1 MQRHFPAESGLLSAR
16 IRTAER
22 TADILLCFLE
32 RGAELRVTD
41 IVARVKLDKGTTSRL
56 LSTLAARGLV
66 VKDAL
71 TRRYRLG
78 PAIFALGNAA
88 QGQNNLAQ
96 LALPALTYMRDA
108 SGESASIDVLV
119 GDARVC
125 LAQVES
131 RHDLRRVIEVGRP
144 LPPYAGASGKVLLAH
159 LPAATLEALLQRIAL
174 APLTPNTIT
183 DRPALLKELRK
194 VRGNGYA
201 IGRSERIPGGAGV
214 AVPVHGA
221 QDEVVAA
228 LAISMPSSRYEPERL
243 SDYLR
248 WLTKA
253 AKQIGAALGRGMK
266 AA

>member
-1 MQRHFPAESGLLSAR
+1 MSAR

-32 RGAELRVTD
+32 LGAELRVTD

-78 PAIFALGNAA
+78 PAIYALGSAA
-88 QGQNNLAQ
+88 NGQHNLAQ
-96 LALPALTYMRDA
+96 LALPALTALRDA
-108 SGESASIDVLV
+108 SGESASIDVLM
-119 GDARVC
+119 GDSRVC

-144 LPPYAGASGKVLLAH
+144 LPCYAGASGKLLLAH
-159 LPAATLEALLQRIAL
+159 LPDAAADELLGRVHL
-174 APLTPNTIT
+174 TRLTPETIT
-183 DRPALLKELRK
+183 DRVALAKELKKIR
-194 VRGNGYA
+194 RNGFA

-214 AVPVHGA
+214 AVPVQGPRG
-221 QDEVVAA
+221 EVVAA
-228 LAISMPSSRYEPERL
+228 LAISMPSSRYEPRRMPE
-243 SDYLR
+243 YLR
-248 WLTKA
+248 WLAKA
-253 AKQIGAALGRGMK
+253 SKQVGAALGRGQPST
-266 AA
+266 

>member
-1 MQRHFPAESGLLSAR
+1 MSTK

-32 RGAELRVTD
+32 MGAELRVTD

-66 VKDAL
+66 AKDAL

-88 QGQNNLAQ
+88 HGRNNLAQ
-96 LALPALTYMRDA
+96 LALPALTYLRDI
-108 SGESASIDVLV
+108 SGESSSIDVLI

-125 LAQVES
+125 VAQVES

-144 LPPYAGASGKVLLAH
+144 LPPYAGASGKILLAH
-159 LPAATLEALLQRIAL
+159 LADDALDSLLQRIRIER
-174 APLTPNTIT
+174 LTPDTIT
-183 DRPALLKELRK
+183 DGPALMRVLKK
-194 VRGNGYA
+194 VRRSGYA
-201 IGRSERIPGGAGV
+201 IGRGERIPGGAGV
-214 AVPVHGA
+214 AVPVRGP

-228 LAISMPSSRYEPERL
+228 LAFSMPSNRYQPARMPE
-243 SDYLR
+243 YLR
-248 WLTKA
+248 WLRKA
-253 AKQIGAALGRGMK
+253 AGDISSALGHGIKTR
-266 AA
+266 

>member
-1 MQRHFPAESGLLSAR
+1 MSAK

-32 RGAELRVTD
+32 LGAELRVTD

-56 LSTLAARGLV
+56 LSTLAARGMV

-88 QGQNNLAQ
+88 RSQHNLAQ
-96 LALPALTYMRDA
+96 LAMPALTYLRDA
-108 SGESASIDVLV
+108 SGESASVDVLI

-125 LAQVES
+125 LAQAES
-131 RHDLRRVIEVGRP
+131 RHDLRRVVEVGRP
-144 LPPYAGASGKVLLAH
+144 LPPYAGAAGKVLLAH
-159 LPAATLEALLQRIAL
+159 LPDAAAQGLLGRIEL
-174 APLTPNTIT
+174 TRLTPDTIT
-183 DRPALLKELRK
+183 DRSALLRELRK
-194 VRGNGYA
+194 VRRNGFA

-214 AVPVHGA
+214 AVPVHGP
-221 QDEVVAA
+221 QNEVVAA
-228 LAISMPSSRYEPERL
+228 LAISMPSSRFEPRRMPE
-243 SDYLR
+243 YLR

-253 AKQIGAALGRGMK
+253 AKQVGTALGGGK
-266 AA
+266 PA

>member
-1 MQRHFPAESGLLSAR
+1 MSAR

-32 RGAELRVTD
+32 LGAELRVTD

-88 QGQNNLAQ
+88 SSQNNLAH
-96 LALPALTYMRDA
+96 LAMPALNYLRDA
-108 SGESASIDVLV
+108 SGESAGIDVLV
-119 GDARVC
+119 GEARVC
-125 LAQVES
+125 LAQAES

-144 LPPYAGASGKVLLAH
+144 LPCYAGASGKVLLAH
-159 LPAATLEALLQRIAL
+159 LTDAAADDLLRRIEL
-174 APLTPNTIT
+174 TRLTPNTIT
-183 DRPALLKELRK
+183 DRATLMRELKK
-194 VRGNGYA
+194 VRRNGFA

-214 AVPVHGA
+214 AVPVHGSRG
-221 QDEVVAA
+221 EVIAA
-228 LAISMPSSRYEPERL
+228 LAISMPSSRYEPRRMPE
-243 SDYLR
+243 YLR
-248 WLTKA
+248 WLAKA
-253 AKQIGAALGRGMK
+253 SRQVSTALGLGK
-266 AA
+266 PS

>member
-1 MQRHFPAESGLLSAR
+1 LSAR

-88 QGQNNLAQ
+88 NGQNNLAQ
-96 LALPALTYMRDA
+96 LALPALTYLRDA
-108 SGESASIDVLV
+108 SGESSSIDVLV
-119 GDARVC
+119 GDSRVC

-144 LPPYAGASGKVLLAH
+144 LPPYAGAAGKILLAH
-159 LPAATLEALLQRIAL
+159 LADAALEPLLQRIEL
-174 APLTPNTIT
+174 ARLTPNTIT
-183 DRPALLKELRK
+183 DRHSLARELKK
-194 VRGNGYA
+194 VRRNGYA

-214 AVPVHGA
+214 AVPVHGPRG
-221 QDEVVAA
+221 EIVAA

-243 SDYLR
+243 SVYLR
-248 WLTKA
+248 WLAKA
-253 AKQIGAALGRGMK
+253 SRQIGTALGGGEK
-266 AA
+266 